1 MLIFRSL
8 SFVILGGVA
17 AAVTATSVSAATLTW
32 TNGGVDADV
41 LTADNWSPAQALNSG
56 DTAIFDNLAVGNP
69 TISTDQL
76 FNLSLELPVGG
87 WEFELVT
94 GGRLRAISVDYS
106 TPGLGVTTFDTN
118 TDGRVEAPSDTTTWD
133 IGAGNT
139 LHVTGDGRYQN
150 AGQLQK
156 LGDGTLV
163 IDTTTPSGNSG
174 INVTAGTVLLNSRP
188 IVVRNSAIVVGA
200 DGTLGGTGTIWTD
213 SSTPAGNVF
222 VDGTLAPGGDGTFGN
237 KIGTLDVEM
246 ELAANSEVLMNDGS
260 ILAIDL
266 AAGNLSDTLNLLSG
280 AGAGGD
286 LFASLNLEAADNTL
300 SLFGAVTP
308 EMGTYNIVTGLNT
321 GAFETVLYNGVDVTS
336 NSDFGLLYDG
346 TTGIT
351 LTIVPE
357 PASVAL
363 TIMGLAFLGIR
374 RRSC

>member
-1 MLIFRSL
+1 MLISRSL
-8 SFVILGGVA
+8 SFVILGGVI
-17 AAVTATSVSAATLTW
+17 AAVADTPASAATLTW

-41 LTADNWSPAQALNSG
+41 LTADNWSPAQALSSG

-76 FNLSLELPVGG
+76 FNLDLELLAGG

-94 GGRLRAISVDYS
+94 GGRLRALNIDYS

-118 TDGRVEAPSDTTTWD
+118 VDGRVEAPGGGATWN

-139 LHVTGDGRYQN
+139 LHVTGDGRYQP
-150 AGQLQK
+150 ASQLVKQ
-156 LGDGTLV
+156 GAGTLV
-163 IDTTTPSGNSG
+163 IDTTSASGAHG
-174 INVTAGTVLLNSRP
+174 INVTEGAVLLNARS
-188 IVVRNSAIVVGA
+188 IVARNSAFVVAAGA
-200 DGTLGGTGTIWTD
+200 TLGGTGTIWTD
-213 SSTPAGNVF
+213 SSGVNGNVF
-222 VDGTLAPGGDGTFGN
+222 VDGTLAPGGNGIFGDL
-237 KIGTLDVEM
+237 IGTLDVEM

-280 AGAGGD
+280 TGAGGD

-308 EMGTYNIVTGLNT
+308 EIGTYSIVTGLNT
-321 GAFETVLYNGVDVTS
+321 GTFETVLYNGVDVTS
-336 NSDFGLLYDG
+336 NGNFGIVYDG

-363 TIMGLAFLGIR
+363 AAMGLALLGVR
-374 RRSC
+374 CRNC